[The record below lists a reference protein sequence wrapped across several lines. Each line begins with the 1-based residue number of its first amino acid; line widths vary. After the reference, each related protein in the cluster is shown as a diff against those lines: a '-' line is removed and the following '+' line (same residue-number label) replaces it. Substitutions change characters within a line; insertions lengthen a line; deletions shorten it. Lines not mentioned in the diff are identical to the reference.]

1 MGIDHVPA
9 IDMVTHSCSHDLS
22 NAFKLALK
30 YHGRVHISLSQLIKS
45 IATYLFFCL
54 FCTSIHQ

>member
-30 YHGRVHISLSQLIKS
+30 YHGRVHISLSQLV
-45 IATYLFFCL
+45 
-54 FCTSIHQ
+54 